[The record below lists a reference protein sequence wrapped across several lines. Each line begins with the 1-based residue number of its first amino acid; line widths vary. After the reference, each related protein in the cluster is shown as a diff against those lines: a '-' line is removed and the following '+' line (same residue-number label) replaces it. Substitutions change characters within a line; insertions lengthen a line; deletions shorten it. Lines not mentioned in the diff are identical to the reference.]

1 MRTGA
6 FDVSFRNVKIKH
18 MSTQSKRIVT
28 RDDTATEKSLKQS
41 LEVSQSVPVSLP
53 VPESPPSLDRLV
65 ESCARICVPVVCCV
79 LAVYSVSTTL
89 PYMGTLI
96 NIVALEM
103 TPVAVLFQHTAPSH
117 IACCTALIAVCAC
130 ASLFASP
137 DSMRQLFM
145 GYPMYVAL
153 VLVLALLAFTPVP
166 VVHDTV
172 QIVRLRAVDLLV
184 VVFTYMAVLSALLM
198 RHLLY
203 HQTRVVQV
211 TEFMLLVLF
220 ACTCG
225 FLLHRLGTPVAL

>member
-103 TPVAVLFQHTAPSH
+103 TPVAVLFQHTTPSH

-130 ASLFASP
+130 ASLFASS
-137 DSMRQLFM
+137 DSMRQSFM

-153 VLVLALLAFTPVP
+153 VLVLALLAFTPGP
-166 VVHDTV
+166 VAHENF
-172 QIVRLRAVDLLV
+172 QIFKIRAVDLLV
-184 VVFTYMAVLSALLM
+184 VVFTYMAILSALLL

-203 HQTRVVQV
+203 NQTRVVQV
-211 TEFMLLVLF
+211 TEFMMLVLC
-220 ACTCG
+220 ACTCC
-225 FLLHRLGTPVAL
+225 FLVNLHGALVTS